1 MILTKDEEINKILDR
16 AEKYREQYN
25 EKLTNKKNVKFEI
38 DNDIGDIFKKFF
50 GTSEKHN
57 FNDKNNVFIK
67 CKLNPNELKNGC
79 TKNIK
84 YKFRDKN
91 NRNIIKRIEVK
102 IPKNIQEG
110 QKIIIYGCGNYI
122 KERNQYSNLVI
133 NIVMKGFKRK

>member
-1 MILTKDEEINKILDR
+1 M
-16 AEKYREQYN
+16 
-25 EKLTNKKNVKFEI
+25 
-38 DNDIGDIFKKFF
+38 
-50 GTSEKHN
+50 
-57 FNDKNNVFIK
+57 
-67 CKLNPNELKNGC
+67 NPNELKNGC